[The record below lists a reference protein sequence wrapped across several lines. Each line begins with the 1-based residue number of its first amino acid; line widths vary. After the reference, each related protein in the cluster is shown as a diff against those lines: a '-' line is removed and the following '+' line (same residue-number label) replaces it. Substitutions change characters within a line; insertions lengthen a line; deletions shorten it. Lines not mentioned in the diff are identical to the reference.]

1 MKLEGIKVLDLS
13 MYLPGPHLTMMMA
26 DHGAE
31 VIRIEA
37 PDGEPTRALGA
48 SQNGMTV
55 WFRNTHRNKQSV
67 VLDLKQRAAV
77 EAFMRLVDES
87 DVVIEAFRPGVVD
100 RLGIGAR
107 AVRARNPRVVYCS
120 ISAFG
125 QTGPMARRPSHDLSI
140 AAESGVVGLNRGNDG
155 EPGILGLPA
164 VDMAGSM
171 MALSGILM
179 ALLRR
184 EKTGVGDTLDISMQD
199 SLVSWMVNNISPVF
213 AEGREL
219 DTTTERTL
227 GGTAFYRVYRCA
239 DGRSLTL
246 GGSEMKFVGNLLTAL
261 GRPDLIDLA
270 KLPPGRGQD
279 PLRDYLTETFATR
292 TLAEWERFLAD
303 IDLCWAPVKGVVE
316 AMASEHL
323 KAREMRLEFP
333 DGQTHLGMPIK
344 FADEPGR
351 VVPKA
356 PALGEHTRSAL
367 AAAGYRDDE
376 LDALV
381 AAGAVRV
388 SPASR

>member
-26 DHGAE
+26 DHGAD

-37 PDGEPTRALGA
+37 PAGEPTRTLGA

-55 WFRNTHRNKQSV
+55 WFRNTHRNKRSV
-67 VLDLKQRAAV
+67 VLDLKQPVAV
-77 EAFMRLVDES
+77 EAFLRLAAEA

-100 RLGIGAR
+100 RLGIGAE

-120 ISAFG
+120 ISAYG
-125 QTGPMARRPSHDLSI
+125 QTGPMAQRPAHDLSI
-140 AAESGVVGLNRGNDG
+140 AAESGVVSLNRGSDG
-155 EPGILGLPA
+155 QPGILGLPA
-164 VDMAGSM
+164 VDMAGSL

-184 EKTGVGDTLDISMQD
+184 EKTGLGDTLDISMQD

-227 GGTAFYRVYRCA
+227 GGMAFYNVYRCA

-246 GGSEMKFVGNLLTAL
+246 GGSEMKFVGNLLNAL
-261 GRPDLIDLA
+261 ERPDLIALCT
-270 KLPPGRGQD
+270 LPPGRGQD
-279 PLRDYLTETFATR
+279 PVRDFLTATFATR
-292 TLAEWERFLAD
+292 TLAEWTSFLEG
-303 IDLCWAPVKGVVE
+303 IDLCWAPVKGVAE
-316 AMASEHL
+316 AMRSEHL
-323 KAREMRLEFP
+323 KAREMRVEFP
-333 DGQTHLGMPIK
+333 DGQTQLGIPIK
-344 FADEPGR
+344 FADEPGAIR
-351 VVPKA
+351 PVA

-367 AAAGYRDDE
+367 AAVGYTEPD
-376 LDALV
+376 LDAM
-381 AAGAVRV
+381 ARSGAIR
-388 SPASR
+388 